1 MIITNFL
8 KPTISLFNLF
18 KLFEDWNVD
27 RGADGAENGF
37 DLQDYADF
45 HLFANLYGLET
56 ALKCQ
61 AENPYWIGGLNFP
74 KPIKF
79 PQYYSEAKE
88 FIEKSIDIDTI
99 LNRPDIYE
107 KYFVMDEIYKAMYK
121 DRYKPNMEVKK
132 DLEYP
137 VVLQHFTIVI
147 WRMYTDNVDCFDED
161 MTEDDV
167 MDMAAN
173 LAWDFTELYKRTAW
187 ETTFRDYML
196 HFIVLNL
203 RLHNVKY
210 FEHALFHQKFNC
222 ERLIQSVINQGG
234 YFGDNQ

>member
-8 KPTISLFNLF
+8 KPAISLNGLLN
-18 KLFEDWNVD
+18 LFEDWNVD
-27 RGADGAENGF
+27 RGADGQENGF
-37 DLQDYADF
+37 NLQDYADF

-61 AENPYWIGGLNFP
+61 SEGFYWIGGLNFI
-74 KPIKF
+74 KPVMF
-79 PQYYSEAKE
+79 PQYYSKAKE
-88 FIEKSIDIDTI
+88 MLEKLIDIDTI
-99 LNRPDIYE
+99 LNRPDIYG
-107 KYFVMDEIYKAMYK
+107 KYFVMDEIYKAMFK
-121 DRYKPNMEVKK
+121 DRYKPNNDTKK

-147 WRMYTDNVDCFDED
+147 WKLYTDNTICFDVD
-161 MTEDDV
+161 MTEDEV

-203 RLHNVKY
+203 QLHSTKY
-210 FEHALFHQKFNC
+210 FEKVYNNDSVWDK
-222 ERLIQSVINQGG
+222 LIHSVIKQGG
-234 YFGDNQ
+234 YFSDNQ

>member
-8 KPTISLFNLF
+8 KPAMSLNGLLN
-18 KLFEDWNVD
+18 LFEDWNVD

-61 AENPYWIGGLNFP
+61 SKALYWIGGLNFTNP
-74 KPIKF
+74 VRF
-79 PQYYSEAKE
+79 PNTHEAKE
-88 FIEKSIDIDTI
+88 MLDKVIDIDTI
-99 LNRPDIYE
+99 IKRPDIYG
-107 KYFVMDEIYKAMYK
+107 KYFIMDDVYKSMYK
-121 DRYKPNMEVKK
+121 DRYKPNNEAKK

-147 WRMYTDNVDCFDED
+147 WKLYTDNTICFDVD
-161 MTEDDV
+161 MTEDEV

-173 LAWDFTELYKRTAW
+173 LAWDFTALYKRTAW

-203 RLHNVKY
+203 QLHSTTY
-210 FEHALFHQKFNC
+210 FEKVYNNDSVWDK
-222 ERLIQSVINQGG
+222 LIHSVIKQGG

>member
-8 KPTISLFNLF
+8 KPAISFNGLFN
-18 KLFEDWNVD
+18 LFEDWNVD

-37 DLQDYADF
+37 NLSDYADF

-61 AENPYWIGGLNFP
+61 KETLYWIGGTNYIKPVEFP
-74 KPIKF
+74 KF
-79 PQYYSEAKE
+79 YSKAKE
-88 FIEKSIDIDTI
+88 MLDKVIDIDTI
-99 LNRPDIYE
+99 IKRPDIYG
-107 KYFVMDEIYKAMYK
+107 KYFVMDEIYKAMFK
-121 DRYKPNMEVKK
+121 DRYKPNNEAKK

-147 WRMYTDNVDCFDED
+147 WRMFTDNIFCFDED
-161 MTEDDV
+161 MTEDEV

-203 RLHNVKY
+203 QIHDVKY
-210 FEHALFHQKFNC
+210 FGKVRKEAFFWDK
-222 ERLIQSVINQGG
+222 LIQSVIKQGG